1 MALALGKVGMR
12 PADFW
17 AMSWLEF
24 QHMAEG
30 FAEFHGGGSDKV
42 TPTAEEAADIVARG
56 EATLRK
62 QGKL

>member
-12 PADFW
+12 PTDFW

-30 FAEFHGGGSDKV
+30 FAAGKV